1 MKKMTRTKIEYKAG
15 MARDGIEAVDYMLGN
30 VVTEEGVIELY
41 AEFPTSDDGPGTY
54 EILCCAILEQA
65 VKQGVDIDSLDFFY
79 D

>member
-1 MKKMTRTKIEYKAG
+1 MARTRIEYMAG
-15 MARDGIEAVDYMLGN
+15 MARDGTGAVDYMLGK

-41 AEFPTSDDGPGTY
+41 AEYPTSDDEVGTY

-65 VKQGVDIDSLDFFY
+65 VKQGVDIDSLDFCF

>member
-15 MARDGIEAVDYMLGN
+15 MARYGAEAVDYMLGS

-41 AEFPTSDDGPGTY
+41 AELPASDDGPGTY
-54 EILCCAILEQA
+54 EILCCAILEHA